1 MFKFQVGI
9 RETCV
14 VEKLLKDTRDAVT
27 CETYL
32 WVVAPSPLS
41 EDPEKSDKR
50 NAKRAVLYKH
60 CWVKS
65 LTGNE

>member
-1 MFKFQVGI
+1 MWDL
-9 RETCV
+9 

-32 WVVAPSPLS
+32 WVVAPSPLL

-60 CWVKS
+60 C
-65 LTGNE
+65 